1 MAELVGIVSKRIE
14 RLALAMKEPS
24 DGDLGTWCGE
34 EVVEVCVN
42 AIGDLVASICR
53 KVEAWASPYIA
64 RQIAFVTDSSSTHAM
79 SQVGCG
85 CQSLNLFLRVG
96 FCWMCL
102 GKCVLDRGIGSGRIE
117 LFPLGRQSWK
127 PCEKQRKQD
136 CITFG
141 QPCHQKGH
149 SGGLF
154 LASACMCTWALLQQI
169 FLHSIAGSVGAVVMM
184 ARVWV

>member
-14 RLALAMKEPS
+14 RLVLAMKEAS
-24 DGDLGTWCGE
+24 DGDLGIWCGE

-117 LFPLGRQSWK
+117 LSPLGRQSWK

-136 CITFG
+136 CITLGNHAIRKGILGACFG
-141 QPCHQKGH
+141 FGMRVHVGT
-149 SGGLF
+149 
-154 LASACMCTWALLQQI
+154 LAAKILA
-169 FLHSIAGSVGAVVMM
+169 
-184 ARVWV
+184 